1 MKFKYRITLLALMV
15 LLVLPFKEIIGQ
27 QKDDDQFL
35 VGVENALQANSA
47 KELTRFVQNNIEI
60 RLNREKK
67 TYSSKQAEMVLKT
80 FFQENPA
87 TDFEFI
93 HDGNNNSGGIIYA
106 IGNYISLGGTHRVV
120 IRAKKVGEDFKIYRL
135 EFTKEQ

>member
-1 MKFKYRITLLALMV
+1 MLALMV
-15 LLVLPFKEIIGQ
+15 LLMIPTQEIIGQ
-27 QKDDDQFL
+27 QKEDDEFL
-35 VGVENALQANSA
+35 VGVENALKANSA

-80 FFQENPA
+80 FFQEHPA

-93 HDGNNNSGGIIYA
+93 HDGNNDSGGIIYA
-106 IGNYISLGGTHRVV
+106 IGNYTSLGGRHRVV
-120 IRAKKVGEDFKIYRL
+120 IRAKKVKDDFKIYRL